1 MSRRFAIGA
10 TGLLLVAAVAGGI
23 GLWTTASAQS
33 RAVRLVSPAEGEL
46 VQGPNVTFTVEF
58 SGIKLPDEHFH
69 VLIDG
74 GALRYVLGNPIPTA
88 QVDMVHFRAASTTVR
103 LEPGP
108 HFVVL
113 VPADAQ
119 HVPFKPWISDSRYFF
134 VR

>member
-1 MSRRFAIGA
+1 MSRRFAIGTA
-10 TGLLLVAAVAGGI
+10 GFLIIAVLAGGL
-23 GLWTTASAQS
+23 GFWTTAFAQA
-33 RAVRLVSPAEGEL
+33 RTVRLVSPAEGEV

-69 VLIDG
+69 LLIDG

-88 QVDMVHFRAASTTVR
+88 QVDQIHFRAATTTVR

-113 VPADAQ
+113 VPADPQ
-119 HVPFKPWISDSRYFF
+119 HVPFRPWISDSRYFF